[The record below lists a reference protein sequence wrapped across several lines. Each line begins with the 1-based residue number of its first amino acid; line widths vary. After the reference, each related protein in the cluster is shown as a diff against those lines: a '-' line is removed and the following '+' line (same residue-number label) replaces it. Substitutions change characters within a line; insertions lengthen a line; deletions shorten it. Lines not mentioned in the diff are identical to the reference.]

1 MRTLLRRVIG
11 QRNVRIWVG
20 IFLLATIWV
29 WQRYAV
35 VQTGDRIQQLRIR
48 VADLIET
55 RDALLAETTTLSSR
69 NRIEAL
75 ASAHLGLQPITDKQ
89 YRHLPLD
96 SETTAREI
104 DQAMIDMTEGLTTSQ

>member
-11 QRNVRIWVG
+11 QRNVRIWMG
-20 IFLLATIWV
+20 IFLLSTVWV

-48 VADLIET
+48 VTDLTET

-75 ASAHLGLQPITDKQ
+75 ASAHLGLRPITDKQ
-89 YRHLPLD
+89 HRHLPLD
-96 SETTAREI
+96 SEAKAGKI
-104 DQAMIDMTEGLTTSQ
+104 DRAMIDMTEGSTTSQ

>member
-20 IFLLATIWV
+20 VFLLATIWV

-48 VADLIET
+48 VADLAET

-69 NRIEAL
+69 NRIEAF
-75 ASAHLGLQPITDKQ
+75 ASAHLGLRPITDKQ

-96 SETTAREI
+96 TDNAARDI
-104 DQAMIDMTEGLTTSQ
+104 DRVMIDMTEGSTTSQ